1 MNRFSLGYSQKNVP
15 RPSEKE
21 YTLTLR
27 EKTEELFKRMRWN
40 ALFYNNRNET
50 QLDYQTA
57 ETYGLRTKK
66 SPPSINELKG
76 FENDLISLIKNIEFK
91 KTRSKFQNKLKSDIL
106 KINESNEIVAADKT
120 NNMYKMSYENYDQL
134 LSENITQM
142 YKKEK
147 HQTAASIVN
156 ECKSIAKKLHIENRL
171 RPTIEKPA
179 FITIKDHKENF
190 ENNMKCRLI
199 NPTETEIGR
208 VSKYILDRRNTDIR
222 SKCKLTQWKNT
233 KDVINW
239 FSQLRQKNKLT
250 FLAFDIIDFYPSIS
264 DELLNKL
271 IEWARKHTSIDDQEY
286 ETIMH
291 SRRTLLHDNK
301 GNMWTKKEIK
311 KQFDVSMH
319 STEPK
324 SVN

>member
-1 MNRFSLGYSQKNVP
+1 
-15 RPSEKE
+15 
-21 YTLTLR
+21 
-27 EKTEELFKRMRWN
+27 
-40 ALFYNNRNET
+40 
-50 QLDYQTA
+50 
-57 ETYGLRTKK
+57 
-66 SPPSINELKG
+66 
-76 FENDLISLIKNIEFK
+76 
-91 KTRSKFQNKLKSDIL
+91 
-106 KINESNEIVAADKT
+106 
-120 NNMYKMSYENYDQL
+120 MSYENYDKL
-134 LSENITQM
+134 LSENITQK

-199 NPTETEIGR
+199 NPTKTEIGR
-208 VSKYILDRRNTDIR
+208 VRKYILERINTDIR
-222 SKCKLTQWKNT
+222 SKCKLNQWKNT

-264 DELLNKL
+264 DELLNKS

-286 ETIMH
+286 ETVMH
-291 SRRTLLHDNK
+291 SRRTILHDNK

-311 KQFDVSMH
+311 K
-319 STEPK
+319 
-324 SVN
+324 